1 MSPSDEELV
10 RRAAGPDGRHAF
22 AMLVARHQSDVRN
35 TLRRLTRGDAAL
47 ADDLAQESFVKAWR
61 SIGSF
66 RGDAAFKTW
75 MFRIAYRTFLSEV
88 RRNEPDTV
96 EIEDHHAIGDDGH
109 EQREFMADFDAAM
122 GQLSAAQREAIHFA
136 LQRGFSHPEIADI
149 MGMPIG
155 TVKTHILRGRA
166 KLQELLGHWQEGI
179 GHA

>member
-1 MSPSDEELV
+1 VSPSDEDLV

-22 AMLVARHQSDVRN
+22 AMLVTRHQSDVRA
-35 TLRRLTRGDAAL
+35 TLRRLTRGDLAL

-61 SIGSF
+61 SIGDF
-66 RGDAAFKTW
+66 RGDASFKTW

-88 RRNEPDTV
+88 RRNEPQTQEV
-96 EIEDHHAIGDDGH
+96 EDYHAVAGAGH
-109 EQREFMADFDAAM
+109 EEREFMADFDAAM
-122 GQLSAAQREAIHFA
+122 AKLSTAQRDAIHFS

-149 MGMPIG
+149 MGIPVG

-166 KLQELLGHWQEGI
+166 KLQELLGHWQGGI